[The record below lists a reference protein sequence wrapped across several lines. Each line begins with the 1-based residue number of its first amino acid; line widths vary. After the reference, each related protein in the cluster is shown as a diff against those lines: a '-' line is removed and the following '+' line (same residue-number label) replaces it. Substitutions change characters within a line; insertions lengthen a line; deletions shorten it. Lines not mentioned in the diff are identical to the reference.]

1 MNFGAEVRNPHGMTA
16 HPQMCMSQHNQMVI
30 PLAFNGAQPYT
41 TQKYKSFN
49 NKQTCNW
56 NSVYDWH
63 AADAGQP
70 LWLETPVSLSSLQ
83 HFCGYWTTATLDRR
97 IQVIIPEPSD
107 PDGKHYGVVR
117 SICNDGDALPD
128 QFLFEE
134 HSQFTLCST
143 SGCVEATI
151 SKGVDVKHSAMWRL
165 PNKVNML
172 VWIRAT
178 KTIFMSAPNSTA
190 TNLKSCSEKETP
202 RNSVSVTKSNGGE
215 TSDATKDNDVNFL
228 PTETADSDQTKQIG
242 VSSSPCRSNSLSK
255 VCSIQEKALFELI
268 KAQCNSS
275 SWLRDKVVEWGMSHG
290 SKSTTI
296 TRENAEK
303 LSEGRLWVTVNCL
316 LSEGGDD
323 GNFQDALAEL
333 KGAYQEWEDGEY
345 RQPEP
350 SGSEE
355 GIQHRLLRVSGDL
368 WLVQKHDFEHGT
380 WCTRVEQKSD
390 GRWIDLKTKRTI
402 HVKLVP
408 LIRILEKLIEKPAA
422 YQDVEKHMSFLYN
435 SCNQKKLNVKLKTKN
450 LKHNIANLKSKLEKQ
465 YSLSFA
471 VLVANTA
478 DSIA

>member
-1 MNFGAEVRNPHGMTA
+1 MSL
-16 HPQMCMSQHNQMVI
+16 SQHNQMVF
-30 PLAFNGAQPYT
+30 PLAFNNSAQSCNP
-41 TQKYKSFN
+41 QMYKSFN

-56 NSVYDWH
+56 NNIYDWH
-63 AADAGQP
+63 NVDVRQP
-70 LWLETPVSLSSLQ
+70 VSRETPMSLSSLK
-83 HFCGYWTTATLDRR
+83 HFRGYWTTATLDRR
-97 IQVIIPEPSD
+97 IQVIIPEPTD

-117 SICNDGDALPD
+117 SICNDGEALPD

-134 HSQFTLCST
+134 YSQFTLCST

-178 KTIFMSAPNSTA
+178 KTIFMSAQNSTA
-190 TNLKSCSEKETP
+190 TNLQSCSEKENP

-303 LSEGRLWVTVNCL
+303 LSEGRLWVIVNCL

-380 WCTRVEQKSD
+380 WCTRVE
-390 GRWIDLKTKRTI
+390 
-402 HVKLVP
+402 
-408 LIRILEKLIEKPAA
+408 
-422 YQDVEKHMSFLYN
+422 
-435 SCNQKKLNVKLKTKN
+435 
-450 LKHNIANLKSKLEKQ
+450 
-465 YSLSFA
+465 
-471 VLVANTA
+471 
-478 DSIA
+478 